1 MKVLILPSA
10 LNDLIRIG
18 AYIGRGSPQRA
29 ASFIEEIEERCRQL
43 GDSPRAYPLIP
54 RHEASGIRRCVYRG
68 YLIFYRVTPEL
79 VEVIHVLHGARDV
92 DAILFP
98 DED

>member
-10 LNDLIRIG
+10 FRDLTGIG
-18 AYIGRGSPQRA
+18 AYIGQGNPQRA
-29 ASFIEEIEERCRQL
+29 ASFVDEIEERCRRL

-54 RHEASGIRRCVYRG
+54 GREASGIRRCAHRG

-92 DAILFP
+92 DTILFP
-98 DED
+98 DD